1 MKKIILC
8 VLLALFGITGNA
20 EVKRE
25 GNTFKV
31 EQSSRTSQG
40 EKTKYTWE
48 DKDGNKYPI
57 YITKKGA
64 CYVLR
69 TSKKTG
75 KEYKQYLPKEIKLQI
90 AKELGVLTTEG
101 VKEIINQ

>member
-8 VLLALFGITGNA
+8 ILLALFSINIHA

-31 EQSSRTSQG
+31 EQTSKASDTQ
-40 EKTKYTWE
+40 TKYTWE
-48 DKDGNKYPI
+48 DKEGNKYPI
-57 YITKKGA
+57 FITKKGA

-69 TSKKTG
+69 TSKKTS
-75 KEYKQYLPKEIKLQI
+75 KEYKYYLPKDIQETIK
-90 AKELGVLTTEG
+90 KELN
-101 VKEIINQ
+101 I

>member
-8 VLLALFGITGNA
+8 ILLALFCITISA

-31 EQSSRTSQG
+31 EQTTKESDT
-40 EKTKYTWE
+40 KTQYTWV
-48 DKDGNKYPI
+48 DKDGNVYPVF
-57 YITKKGA
+57 ITKRGA
-64 CYVLR
+64 CYIFR

-75 KEYKQYLPKEIKLQI
+75 KKYKQYLPKDIQETIKQ
-90 AKELGVLTTEG
+90 EL
-101 VKEIINQ
+101 NR

>member
-8 VLLALFGITGNA
+8 ILLALFCITISA

-31 EQSSRTSQG
+31 EQTTKESDT
-40 EKTKYTWE
+40 KTQYTWV
-48 DKDGNKYPI
+48 DKDGNVYPVF
-57 YITKKGA
+57 ITKRGA
-64 CYVLR
+64 CYIFR

-75 KEYKQYLPKEIKLQI
+75 KEYKQYLPKDIQETIKQ
-90 AKELGVLTTEG
+90 EL
-101 VKEIINQ
+101 NR

>member
-8 VLLALFGITGNA
+8 ILLALFCITISA

-31 EQSSRTSQG
+31 EQTTKESDT
-40 EKTKYTWE
+40 KTQYTWV
-48 DKDGNKYPI
+48 DKDGNIYPI
-57 YITKKGA
+57 FITKKGA
-64 CYVLR
+64 CYIFR

-75 KEYKQYLPKEIKLQI
+75 KEYKQYLPKNIQ
-90 AKELGVLTTEG
+90 
-101 VKEIINQ
+101 EIIKQELNR

>member
-8 VLLALFGITGNA
+8 ILLALFCITISA

-31 EQSSRTSQG
+31 EQTTKESDT
-40 EKTKYTWE
+40 KTQYTWV
-48 DKDGNKYPI
+48 DKEGNVYPVF
-57 YITKKGA
+57 ITKRGA
-64 CYVLR
+64 CYIFR

-75 KEYKQYLPKEIKLQI
+75 KEYKQYLPKDIQETIKQ
-90 AKELGVLTTEG
+90 ELN
-101 VKEIINQ
+101 K

>member
-8 VLLALFGITGNA
+8 ILLALFCTTISA

-31 EQSSRTSQG
+31 EQTTKESDT
-40 EKTKYTWE
+40 KTQYTWV
-48 DKDGNKYPI
+48 DKDGNVYPVF
-57 YITKKGA
+57 ITKKGA
-64 CYVLR
+64 CYIFR

-75 KEYKQYLPKEIKLQI
+75 KEYKQYLPKNIQ
-90 AKELGVLTTEG
+90 
-101 VKEIINQ
+101 EIIKQELNR

>member
-8 VLLALFGITGNA
+8 ILLALFCITISA

-31 EQSSRTSQG
+31 EQTTKESDT
-40 EKTKYTWE
+40 KTQYTWV
-48 DKDGNKYPI
+48 DKDGNVYPVF
-57 YITKKGA
+57 ITKRGA
-64 CYVLR
+64 CYIFR

-75 KEYKQYLPKEIKLQI
+75 KEYKQYLPKNIQETIKQ
-90 AKELGVLTTEG
+90 EL
-101 VKEIINQ
+101 NR

>member
-8 VLLALFGITGNA
+8 LLLTLFCITISA

-31 EQSSRTSQG
+31 EQTVKESDTV
-40 EKTKYTWE
+40 TKYTWI
-48 DKDGNKYPI
+48 DKDGNIYPI
-57 YITKKGA
+57 FITNKGTCYIF
-64 CYVLR
+64 R

-75 KEYKQYLPKEIKLQI
+75 KEYKQYLPKDIQ
-90 AKELGVLTTEG
+90 
-101 VKEIINQ
+101 EIIKQELNK

>member
-8 VLLALFGITGNA
+8 ILLALFCITISA

-31 EQSSRTSQG
+31 EQTTKESDT
-40 EKTKYTWE
+40 KTQYTWV
-48 DKDGNKYPI
+48 DKDGNIYPI
-57 YITKKGA
+57 FITKKGA
-64 CYVLR
+64 CYIFR

-75 KEYKQYLPKEIKLQI
+75 KEYKQYLPKNIQETIKQ
-90 AKELGVLTTEG
+90 EL
-101 VKEIINQ
+101 NR

>member
-8 VLLALFGITGNA
+8 LLLALFCITISA

-31 EQSSRTSQG
+31 EQTTKESDT
-40 EKTKYTWE
+40 KTQYTWV
-48 DKDGNKYPI
+48 DKDGNVYPVF
-57 YITKKGA
+57 ITKRGA
-64 CYVLR
+64 CYIFR

-75 KEYKQYLPKEIKLQI
+75 KEYKQYLPKDIQETIKQ
-90 AKELGVLTTEG
+90 EL
-101 VKEIINQ
+101 NR

>member
-8 VLLALFGITGNA
+8 ILLALFCITINA

-31 EQSSRTSQG
+31 EQTTKESDT
-40 EKTKYTWE
+40 KTQYTWV
-48 DKDGNKYPI
+48 DKDGNVYPVF
-57 YITKKGA
+57 ITKRGA
-64 CYVLR
+64 CYIFR

-75 KEYKQYLPKEIKLQI
+75 KEYKQYLPKDIQKTIKQ
-90 AKELGVLTTEG
+90 EL
-101 VKEIINQ
+101 NR

>member
-8 VLLALFGITGNA
+8 LLLALFCITISA

-31 EQSSRTSQG
+31 EQTTKESDT
-40 EKTKYTWE
+40 KTQYTWV
-48 DKDGNKYPI
+48 DKDGNVYPVF
-57 YITKKGA
+57 ITKRGA
-64 CYVLR
+64 CYIFR

-75 KEYKQYLPKEIKLQI
+75 KEYKQYLNKNIQETIKQ
-90 AKELGVLTTEG
+90 EL
-101 VKEIINQ
+101 NR

>member
-8 VLLALFGITGNA
+8 LLLALFCITISA

-31 EQSSRTSQG
+31 EQTTKESDT
-40 EKTKYTWE
+40 KTQYTWV
-48 DKDGNKYPI
+48 DKDGNVYPI
-57 YITKKGA
+57 FITKKGA
-64 CYVLR
+64 CYIFR

-75 KEYKQYLPKEIKLQI
+75 KEYKQYLPKDIQETIKQ
-90 AKELGVLTTEG
+90 EL
-101 VKEIINQ
+101 NR